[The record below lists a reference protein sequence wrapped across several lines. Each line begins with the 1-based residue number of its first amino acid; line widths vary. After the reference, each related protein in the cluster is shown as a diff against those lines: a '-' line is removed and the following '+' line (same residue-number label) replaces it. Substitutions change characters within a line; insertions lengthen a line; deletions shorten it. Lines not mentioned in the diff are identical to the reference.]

1 MKHKRNVIQHIYNQQ
16 TNGIIINIFVV
27 FDVQLV
33 DNDYLN
39 IFDYLDE
46 DMDFQEILQ
55 CHLQVIL
62 SYMDTKVI

>member
-46 DMDFQEILQ
+46 VMDLQETFQY
-55 CHLQVIL
+55 HLQVIL